1 MKRLEVTSDIA
12 DVQVRAA
19 GDGPEHFTIRGHAAV
34 FGRLS
39 ENLGG
44 FRERIAPG
52 AFTRALDRTPDVR
65 LLIDHSPSSVLA
77 RTTNGTL
84 ELREDPQGLHVWA
97 RIRSDLPEAAG
108 LRARLD
114 SGLID
119 QMSFAF
125 TVDPDNDVRSGE
137 DENGVPIYEVR
148 EVRDMFDV
156 STVTYGAYPQTDV
169 SLVRM
174 RMLTEHTLNEIR
186 AAEGL
191 APLTVS
197 EIARGV
203 YLERQREDD
212 TAAPE
217 APAVEAGPDREFI
230 TRRRKAIIRVQTRLL
245 ETRR

>member
-1 MKRLEVTSDIA
+1 VKRLEITPEISDL
-12 DVQVRAA
+12 QVRAA

-44 FRERIAPG
+44 FRERIAQG
-52 AFTRALDRTPDVR
+52 AFRKVLDQNPDVR
-65 LLIDHSPSSVLA
+65 LLIDHEPSSVLA

-114 SGLID
+114 SGLVD

-125 TVDPDNDVRSGE
+125 MVDSENDVRSGE
-137 DENGVPIYEVR
+137 DEDGVPIYEVR
-148 EVRDMFDV
+148 EASELFDV

-174 RMLTEHTLNEIR
+174 RMLDEPEKAAR
-186 AAEGL
+186 ARDDE
-191 APLTVS
+191 
-197 EIARGV
+197 
-203 YLERQREDD
+203 QRADD
-212 TAAPE
+212 TAEPDV
-217 APAVEAGPDREFI
+217 APAVEAQPDREFLL
-230 TRRRKAIIRVQTRLL
+230 RHRKSVNVVRARL
-245 ETRR
+245 RD